1 MKDHSPLIPSGS
13 ALEQLQR
20 RKTKVLSTVFVI
32 VAAHVLPITGLLLM
46 QGCKPDSNAVA
57 SNEDQDKDTQPIGT
71 GKSTGKQPVDEKELY
86 GEFVSNHEALS
97 MPIANTENTSAPIKE
112 DPSSTVVP
120 NASNDLD
127 TKITSNWVIKDQA
140 GRSQSSGVT
149 PLSDAPA
156 TSTPSIDNQS
166 KSSETGLK
174 EHGIQ
179 AGDILSRI
187 AKKYRTTV
195 KDLLEANPGVD
206 PRRLKLGYK
215 LVVPSGTALLA
226 GKSEPAKTQESPT
239 NGKIYEVK
247 AGDSLS
253 AIARTH
259 GVSLSNLR
267 NANNIRSHIIHPGQ
281 KLQIPIKSIASGK

>member
-57 SNEDQDKDTQPIGT
+57 SNESQNNDTQPIGT
-71 GKSTGKQPVDEKELY
+71 DKSAGKQPVDEKELY

-97 MPIANTENTSAPIKE
+97 MPIANIENTSAPIKE
-112 DPSSTVVP
+112 DPASTVVP
-120 NASNDLD
+120 SASNDLD

-149 PLSDAPA
+149 PISDAPA
-156 TSTPSIDNQS
+156 TSTSSIVNQS

-174 EHGIQ
+174 EHEIQ

-226 GKSEPAKTQESPT
+226 GKSGPAKTQESPT

>member
-1 MKDHSPLIPSGS
+1 
-13 ALEQLQR
+13 
-20 RKTKVLSTVFVI
+20 
-32 VAAHVLPITGLLLM
+32 LP
-46 QGCKPDSNAVA
+46 
-57 SNEDQDKDTQPIGT
+57 
-71 GKSTGKQPVDEKELY
+71 
-86 GEFVSNHEALS
+86 
-97 MPIANTENTSAPIKE
+97 
-112 DPSSTVVP
+112 
-120 NASNDLD
+120 
-127 TKITSNWVIKDQA
+127 
-140 GRSQSSGVT
+140 
-149 PLSDAPA
+149 
-156 TSTPSIDNQS
+156 
-166 KSSETGLK
+166 
-174 EHGIQ
+174 
-179 AGDILSRI
+179 
-187 AKKYRTTV
+187 KKYRTTV

-239 NGKIYEVK
+239 NGKLYEVK

>member
-57 SNEDQDKDTQPIGT
+57 SNDNKDNNTEPLGNED
-71 GKSTGKQPVDEKELY
+71 SEENNPVDDKELY

-97 MPIANTENTSAPIKE
+97 MPIKNADNSGVAIKE
-112 DPSSTVVP
+112 DPSSQVAP
-120 NASNDLD
+120 NTSNDLD
-127 TKITSNWVIKDQA
+127 TKITSDWVIKDQA
-140 GRSQSSGVT
+140 GNPQGSGATPISNDPLTNIETVT
-149 PLSDAPA
+149 H
-156 TSTPSIDNQS
+156 QS
-166 KSSETGLK
+166 KPSETGLK
-174 EHGIQ
+174 EHEIQ
-179 AGDILSRI
+179 PGDVLSRI
-187 AKKYRTTV
+187 AKRYKTTL

-206 PRRLKLGYK
+206 PRRLKVGYK

-226 GKSEPAKTQESPT
+226 KKSEPAKTQVSST
-239 NGKIYEVK
+239 SGKTYEVK

-253 AIARTH
+253 AIARAH
-259 GVSLSNLR
+259 GVSLNNLR
-267 NANNIRSHIIHPGQ
+267 NANNIRTHIIHPGQ